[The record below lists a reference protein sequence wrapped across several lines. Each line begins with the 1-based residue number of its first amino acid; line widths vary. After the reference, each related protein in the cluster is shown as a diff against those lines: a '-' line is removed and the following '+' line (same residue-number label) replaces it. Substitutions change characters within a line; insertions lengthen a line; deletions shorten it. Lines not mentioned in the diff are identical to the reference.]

1 MMFVIN
7 SSSFLNPALSRSSHQ
22 SKPPTAI
29 ASGVSSSSGSS
40 LTAASPNP
48 SSSISTGVSSNSV
61 VNSNAKNKVVVLSFD
76 DNRIGDFTYAKPI
89 LDKYGFKATFF
100 IICGKTTD
108 SGAMNWQ
115 DIAATI

>member
-48 SSSISTGVSSNSV
+48 SASIQQVLV
-61 VNSNAKNKVVVLSFD
+61 AIVLS
-76 DNRIGDFTYAKPI
+76 TVM
-89 LDKYGFKATFF
+89 L
-100 IICGKTTD
+100 KTK
-108 SGAMNWQ
+108 W
-115 DIAATI
+115 